1 MKVDHK
7 YLEELLNTISHGIAA
22 IASIFGF
29 IILLNSNTNHQ
40 IILICTLI
48 YSFSLI
54 ILYTSSTLYHG
65 VKNKKLKE
73 IFRILDHCGIFI
85 LIAGTYTPIALISIN
100 GTTGWWIFSIQ
111 WSLVI
116 IGSIFKFFF
125 TGKYEYISL
134 LIYIIMGWMI
144 VFKWNTLINCIS
156 PTALNLLVWGGII
169 YTTGIIFYVLDSR
182 MKYSHFIWHL
192 FVITGSTIHYIM
204 IFKYVIN

>member
-29 IILLNSNTNHQ
+29 VILLNSISNHQ
-40 IILICTLI
+40 IILISTLL

-54 ILYTSSTLYHG
+54 ILYTLSTLYHG
-65 VKNKKLKE
+65 IKNKKLKE

-100 GTTGWWIFSIQ
+100 GTTGWWIFAIQ

-116 IGSIFKFFF
+116 IGSIFKFFS
-125 TGKYEYISL
+125 TGKYENISL

-144 VFKWNTLINCIS
+144 VFKWNTLINSIS

-204 IFKYVIN
+204 IFKYVVN

>member
-1 MKVDHK
+1 MEVDHK

-29 IILLNSNTNHQ
+29 VILLNSISNHQ
-40 IILICTLI
+40 IILISTLL

-100 GTTGWWIFSIQ
+100 GTTGWWIFTIQ

-125 TGKYEYISL
+125 TGKYENISL

-144 VFKWNTLINCIS
+144 VFKWNILINSIS
-156 PTALNLLVWGGII
+156 PSALNLLVWGGII

>member
-1 MKVDHK
+1 MNVDHK

-22 IASIFGF
+22 IASILGF
-29 IILLNSNTNHQ
+29 VILLNSISNHQ
-40 IILICTLI
+40 IILISTLL

-73 IFRILDHCGIFI
+73 IFRILDHCSIFI

-100 GTTGWWIFSIQ
+100 GTTGWWIFAIQ
-111 WSLVI
+111 WSLVL

-125 TGKYEYISL
+125 TGKYENTSL

-144 VFKWNTLINCIS
+144 VLKWNILINSIS
-156 PTALNLLVWGGII
+156 TSALNLLIWGGII